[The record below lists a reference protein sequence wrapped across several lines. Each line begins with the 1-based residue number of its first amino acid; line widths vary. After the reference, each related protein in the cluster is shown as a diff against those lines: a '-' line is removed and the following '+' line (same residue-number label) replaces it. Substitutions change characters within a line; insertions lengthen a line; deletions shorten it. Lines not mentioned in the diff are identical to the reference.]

1 MEIRRSGLRA
11 GVYVDVENSTRNGG
25 RGLRFD
31 VLRDFA
37 CRDGADA
44 LRLNAYLAYDSE
56 RARHD
61 QFYRANAQN
70 FHFAMR
76 SVGFK
81 VIEKEVRWYSN
92 DEGIRVSKANSD
104 LDLAVDMLLQ
114 SARLDRVVLVSG
126 DGDFVQVV
134 RALQNSGCRVEL
146 VGFQRVSYN
155 LRCEADLFVSGY
167 LIPGLLPNSIAAGGD
182 RRVRWGEFGSRVRGT
197 CRHYNAD
204 RGFGFLRYFIGLDNL
219 TAGDPASP
227 DSPFRDAFFHFSNM
241 PHGLDRGLLPNRDMI
256 FEFTLIP
263 SQGDPAKPAAT
274 DIALVCDYGERR
286 SVSPEREITEPRP
299 PIDEERDEPKASQR
313 DDVDEVDDD
322 LDYDDDEYADDD
334 R

>member
-1 MEIRRSGLRA
+1 MELRRSGLRA
-11 GVYVDVENSTRNGG
+11 GVYVDVENTTRNGG

-44 LRLNAYLAYDSE
+44 LRLNAYLAYDAE

-61 QFYRANAQN
+61 PYYRNNAMN

-81 VIEKEVRWYSN
+81 VIEKPVQWFTNEDGVS
-92 DEGIRVSKANSD
+92 VSKANSD

-146 VGFQRVSYN
+146 VAFQSVSYN
-155 LRCEADLFVSGY
+155 LRCEADLFVSGF
-167 LIPGLLPNSIAAGGD
+167 LIPGLSPQPPVQGSD
-182 RRVRWGEFGSRVRGT
+182 RRVHGATSAREFVAPAGIT
-197 CRHYNAD
+197 TPTAD
-204 RGFGFLRYFIGLDNL
+204 
-219 TAGDPASP
+219 
-227 DSPFRDAFFHFSNM
+227 
-241 PHGLDRGLLPNRDMI
+241 
-256 FEFTLIP
+256 
-263 SQGDPAKPAAT
+263 
-274 DIALVCDYGERR
+274 
-286 SVSPEREITEPRP
+286 SVSFVTWCTSTTSRP
-299 PIDEERDEPKASQR
+299 AIRRTRIRPTAMRSSTSRRCRWDWIAVNCRTAT
-313 DDVDEVDDD
+313 
-322 LDYDDDEYADDD
+322 
-334 R
+334 